1 MPEIQNQA
9 SLTYLYGG
17 TNQGTALSN
26 VATTN
31 LEGPVTINKT
41 ALQDT
46 YRGGTQITYIVTIT
60 NSGECG
66 SVGYTLTD
74 DLGTFTNGTCTS
86 TPLNYV
92 GPAQLYVGGQF
103 YSVLTP
109 TVAQGLVTFDIP
121 ALPCNTSA
129 MLIYVAEVNE
139 CANLAVGASI
149 ENTVTLTG
157 GNLCESLTDTNVIDV
172 AVYADVDIIKSMTP
186 NPFVSGGTLTYTFDL
201 FNYGNTE
208 ATDIVLTDVFNPAP
222 ESIAIT
228 VNGEVLSP
236 ALYSYTNGVL
246 TIPATAGVTIPAADF
261 VLNNCCYATTA
272 GQTQIVVTGVVR
284 SCPTDGVTTNLCPC
298 NA

>member
-1 MPEIQNQA
+1 MPQIQNQA
-9 SLTYLYGG
+9 SLTYLYGE
-17 TNQGTALSN
+17 NSQGTALSN

-41 ALQDT
+41 ALQES

-60 NSGECG
+60 NSGDCAG
-66 SVGYTLTD
+66 TGYTLTD

-92 GPAQLYVGGQF
+92 GPAQLYIGGQF
-103 YSVLTP
+103 YGDLTP
-109 TVAQGLVTFDIP
+109 TLAQGSVTFDIP

-129 MLIYVAEVNE
+129 MLIYVAEVNQ

-149 ENTVTLTG
+149 DNTVTLTG
-157 GNLCESLTDTNVIDV
+157 GNLCEDLTDTNVLDV

-201 FNYGNTE
+201 LNYGNTE

-222 ESIAIT
+222 ETIAVT

-236 ALYSYTNGVL
+236 ASYSYVNGVL
-246 TIPATAGVTIPAADF
+246 TIPATAGVTIPAAEF

-272 GQTQIVVTGVVR
+272 GQTEIVVTGVVSNCPDNGTR
-284 SCPTDGVTTNLCPC
+284 SCPC
-298 NA
+298 AS